1 LLPNE
6 TVITPNLSR
15 PVTQSDTGFGL
26 YFHIPFCVSKC
37 SYCAFSSIA
46 GGGRLIA
53 GYVEALHQEV
63 DRLSYLGAGRTVQ
76 SVYFGGGT
84 PSLLAPPALTGLL
97 AHCRQA
103 FDVGSD
109 AEITLEANPE
119 TVTYDRSRGYLDAGV
134 NRISMGVQ
142 SLDPEE
148 LAELGRSHTGERAIA
163 AYEAIRRADCRNIN
177 VDLLYGLPG
186 QTVDGWRDTLARVL
200 DLGPDHLSAY
210 ALTPE
215 PGTEIG
221 TAVASGRLMLPVD
234 DVIERQET
242 VLYQAVAQAGMRRYE
257 ISNYARPGSTS
268 RHNPLYWRCDDW
280 LGFGA
285 SAHSHLAGWRWWNHF
300 DPVDYIHG
308 VGQHAS
314 VAGMETLPL
323 DQRISEAL
331 SFGLRILEGVS
342 RLRLTRRFGADPW
355 ILKAEGLARLVD
367 LGLLEDDSQTIRLTP
382 TGLALADSVAVSVF

>member
-1 LLPNE
+1 MTE
-6 TVITPNLSR
+6 V
-15 PVTQSDTGFGL
+15 G
-26 YFHIPFCVSKC
+26 VS
-37 SYCAFSSIA
+37 
-46 GGGRLIA
+46 
-53 GYVEALHQEV
+53 
-63 DRLSYLGAGRTVQ
+63 
-76 SVYFGGGT
+76 
-84 PSLLAPPALTGLL
+84 
-97 AHCRQA
+97 
-103 FDVGSD
+103 
-109 AEITLEANPE
+109 
-119 TVTYDRSRGYLDAGV
+119 DAGV

-268 RHNPLYWRCDDW
+268 RHNRFIGAATTGSDSGERPLSPGRMAMVEPFRPRRLHSWCWSTRERC
-280 LGFGA
+280 GYGNA
-285 SAHSHLAGWRWWNHF
+285 TA
-300 DPVDYIHG
+300 
-308 VGQHAS
+308 
-314 VAGMETLPL
+314 
-323 DQRISEAL
+323 
-331 SFGLRILEGVS
+331 
-342 RLRLTRRFGADPW
+342 
-355 ILKAEGLARLVD
+355 
-367 LGLLEDDSQTIRLTP
+367 
-382 TGLALADSVAVSVF
+382 